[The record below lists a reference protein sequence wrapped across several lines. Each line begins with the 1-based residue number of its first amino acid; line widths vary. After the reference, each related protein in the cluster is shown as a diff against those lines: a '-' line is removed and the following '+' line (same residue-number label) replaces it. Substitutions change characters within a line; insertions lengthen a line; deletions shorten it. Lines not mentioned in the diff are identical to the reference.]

1 MVLICSLILEKYKM
15 ILKQMAFLCISCAY
29 LYQYDAVSIMIKHIN
44 KRLGFSFVLHYEFWM
59 NFMDF

>member
-44 KRLGFSFVLHYEFWM
+44 KRLGFSFVLHYEF
-59 NFMDF
+59 